1 MQQLAYLI
9 KPVSLHINQF
19 IKQVLNQSISHLD
32 VGTTSPQPVQ
42 INMSPGLMHLQGEG
56 VPTVHPPQAV
66 QRLGVLRP
74 RLLLQLYFLLQ
85 GGES

>member
-1 MQQLAYLI
+1 
-9 KPVSLHINQF
+9 
-19 IKQVLNQSISHLD
+19 
-32 VGTTSPQPVQ
+32 
-42 INMSPGLMHLQGEG
+42 MSPGLMHLQGEG